1 MLISISAVMFPS
13 CSQFYNTGKSNLK
26 QNLKEKMSQKNAYSL
41 EDIVQRKNSGC
52 IPLTCCFEGGK
63 DTGDCL

>member
-1 MLISISAVMFPS
+1 M
-13 CSQFYNTGKSNLK
+13 GESNLK
-26 QNLKEKMSQKNAYSL
+26 QNLKEKMSQKNTYCL

-52 IPLTCCFEGGK
+52 ISLICCFEGGK